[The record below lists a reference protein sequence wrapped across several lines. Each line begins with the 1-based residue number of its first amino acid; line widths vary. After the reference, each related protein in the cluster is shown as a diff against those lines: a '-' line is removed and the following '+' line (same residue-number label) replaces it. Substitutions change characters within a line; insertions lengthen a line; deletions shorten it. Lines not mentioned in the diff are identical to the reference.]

1 MVHSELRR
9 DFTYEDRLKIDNFSH
24 SRIWKS
30 SASHLKLSYRRKK
43 LKLSDMLDFQIFI
56 ATFLESIQSSKND
69 ATTSFK
75 VLCLQKNRRKQRRF
89 YKEKTKKIIKSKR
102 CNHT

>member
-30 SASHLKLSYRRKK
+30 SASHLKLSYRSKK

-75 VLCLQKNRRKQRRF
+75 VLCLQKNRRNRKDDF
-89 YKEKTKKIIKSKR
+89 TKKRQKR
-102 CNHT
+102 L

>member
-30 SASHLKLSYRRKK
+30 SASHLKLSYRSKK

-56 ATFLESIQSSKND
+56 ATFLESIQSLKMMLQRVLKCFVCKRIEESKD
-69 ATTSFK
+69 DF
-75 VLCLQKNRRKQRRF
+75 
-89 YKEKTKKIIKSKR
+89 TKKRQKR
-102 CNHT
+102 L

>member
-30 SASHLKLSYRRKK
+30 SASHLKLSYRSKK

-69 ATTSFK
+69 ATTNLKCYVCKRIEESKDDF
-75 VLCLQKNRRKQRRF
+75 
-89 YKEKTKKIIKSKR
+89 TKKRQKR
-102 CNHT
+102 L